1 MSTMSFRAFVF
12 DLDGTLID
20 TASELIAV
28 YHRMSVELGNSETSF
43 DNARKLI
50 SHGSGRLVT
59 EATGITE
66 DDPRWEP
73 YRQQYLDWYEEI
85 LGTSAAPY
93 EGLVDTVAE
102 VIKGGGA
109 WGVVTNKF
117 RRFAEPLMHAMPF
130 DPPPQS
136 LVTPCDVAKAKPDP
150 EAILLAAKQLQVS
163 PEQMVYVGD
172 HIRDIQAGN
181 AAGCYTVAVKYGYIE
196 DHDHPEEWGAD
207 LCVETPAALCKWI
220 RTKLPCQ

>member
-28 YHRMSVELGNSETSF
+28 YHRMSLELGNSEKPF
-43 DNARKLI
+43 DDARKLI

-66 DDPRWEP
+66 DDPRWES

-85 LGTSAAPY
+85 LGTSATPY

-102 VIKGGGA
+102 IIKGGGA

-117 RRFAEPLMHAMPF
+117 RRFAEPLMDAMPF
-130 DPPPQS
+130 DPPAQS
-136 LVTPCDVAKAKPDP
+136 NVTPCDVATAKPDP

-163 PEQMVYVGD
+163 PKQMVQRPTEGELVPSHISTRYVPSPGWVGGKFFSKAPVVTASSSEGD
-172 HIRDIQAGN
+172 DRFN
-181 AAGCYTVAVKYGYIE
+181 
-196 DHDHPEEWGAD
+196 
-207 LCVETPAALCKWI
+207 
-220 RTKLPCQ
+220 

>member
-66 DDPRWEP
+66 DDPRW
-73 YRQQYLDWYEEI
+73 
-85 LGTSAAPY
+85 
-93 EGLVDTVAE
+93 
-102 VIKGGGA
+102 
-109 WGVVTNKF
+109 
-117 RRFAEPLMHAMPF
+117 
-130 DPPPQS
+130 
-136 LVTPCDVAKAKPDP
+136 
-150 EAILLAAKQLQVS
+150 
-163 PEQMVYVGD
+163 
-172 HIRDIQAGN
+172 
-181 AAGCYTVAVKYGYIE
+181 
-196 DHDHPEEWGAD
+196 
-207 LCVETPAALCKWI
+207 
-220 RTKLPCQ
+220 